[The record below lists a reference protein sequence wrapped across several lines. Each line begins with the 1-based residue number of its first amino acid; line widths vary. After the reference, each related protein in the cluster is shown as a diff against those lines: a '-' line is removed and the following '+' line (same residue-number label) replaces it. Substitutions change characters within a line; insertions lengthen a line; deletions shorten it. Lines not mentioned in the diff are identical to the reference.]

1 MKKVTLFSFFVMM
14 PMAAQG
20 VTWEHTLEVAKK
32 RAQAEKKVIFL
43 DLWAEWCGPCQ
54 ALKRNVFPTDEAQAA
69 LKKVIPL
76 EVMVEQRDGT
86 RMPEGVALARRY
98 GLEAYPSLFILD
110 AQGNVLRR
118 HVGYLRPDELARFIQ
133 GR

>member
-1 MKKVTLFSFFVMM
+1 MKRAVITLSLAL
-14 PMAAQG
+14 PLAAQG
-20 VTWEHTLEVAKK
+20 IKWEQGLEAAKA
-32 RAQAEKKVIFL
+32 RAQAEKKPIFL

-133 GR
+133 GS